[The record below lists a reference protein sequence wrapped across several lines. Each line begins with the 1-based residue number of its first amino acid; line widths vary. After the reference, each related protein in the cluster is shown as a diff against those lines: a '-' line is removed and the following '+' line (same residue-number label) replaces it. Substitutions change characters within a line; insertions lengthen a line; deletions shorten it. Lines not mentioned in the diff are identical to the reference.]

1 MSQFIL
7 FLRKIYFVIMFILL
21 EIMAFSHF
29 SNSSV
34 YANAKIMNASA
45 VMTGGFQGSISRVE
59 NFMRLRSDNE
69 KLLARVAALENELET
84 YKAAE
89 RAAQS
94 DSVVIDPVS
103 TLGQY
108 EYMTAHVVNNTINRR
123 DNYLTIDKGS
133 KDGVVPEMA
142 IMSNGCLVGYIV
154 SCSAHYSVGVSFLNT
169 KFVTSGQSTRRSY
182 YGSVR
187 WEGVDYSKGR
197 LLEIPKYADIEVGD
211 TIVTTEFS
219 SRFPEG
225 IPIGVVTNAEMVNGI
240 NYEADID
247 LLVEFGRLYNVELV
261 KFSDTREKLELERS
275 VTGDPENMTEG
286 EILERAEEV

>member
-89 RAAQS
+89 RAVQS

-286 EILERAEEV
+286 EILERADEA

>member
-21 EIMAFSHF
+21 EIMAFNHF

-59 NFMRLRSDNE
+59 NFLRLRSDNE

-247 LLVEFGRLYNVELV
+247 LFVEFGRLYNVELV

-286 EILERAEEV
+286 EILERAEEA

>member
-89 RAAQS
+89 RVAQS

-123 DNYLTIDKGS
+123 DNYLTIDKGT

-286 EILERAEEV
+286 EILERAEEA

>member
-89 RAAQS
+89 RAVQS

-286 EILERAEEV
+286 EILERAEEA

>member
-286 EILERAEEV
+286 EILERAEEA

>member
-89 RAAQS
+89 RVAQS

-286 EILERAEEV
+286 EILERAEEA

>member
-89 RAAQS
+89 RADQS

-123 DNYLTIDKGS
+123 DNYLTIDKGT

-286 EILERAEEV
+286 EILERAEEA

>member
-123 DNYLTIDKGS
+123 DNYLTIDKGT

-286 EILERAEEV
+286 EILERAEEA

>member
-286 EILERAEEV
+286 EILERADEA